1 MFVWLWCMLRLCGCV
16 VNVVSVD
23 EFVCLCGCG
32 VCCVSV
38 CVVVVYVV

>member
-1 MFVWLWCMLRLCGCV
+1 MWLCGCV

-23 EFVCLCGCG
+23 EFVRLCGCG

-38 CVVVVYVV
+38 VVWLCECCECG